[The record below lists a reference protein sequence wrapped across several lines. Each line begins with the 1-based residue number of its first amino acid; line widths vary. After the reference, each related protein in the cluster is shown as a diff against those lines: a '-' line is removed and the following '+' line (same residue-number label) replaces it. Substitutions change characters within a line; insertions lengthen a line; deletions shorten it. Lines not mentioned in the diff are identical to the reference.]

1 MKQLVDKT
9 VDVKQLFVDEDHGLL
24 VLRADKGL
32 PVCCFASQTI
42 FLSVLTS
49 LFSCCLYSP

>member
-24 VLRADKGL
+24 VLRADKG
-32 PVCCFASQTI
+32 
-42 FLSVLTS
+42 
-49 LFSCCLYSP
+49 